1 MIKKILVS
9 QLTPGMFVHDFNHN
23 WKDPCCQ
30 GRDPTFFATPRLIT
44 TENELRRIIEH
55 GLMELYIDTSRGDDV
70 DGAPSQREVE
80 AQLEAQLSELGE
92 SQQEARRY
100 QQATMEKEMEQAA
113 QIKRQARQMV
123 GNILEDVRMGQQVVI
138 GPMKDM
144 VTQMADSM
152 FRNRDAILSLG
163 LIKQKDEY
171 TFMHSVNVGV
181 FMLSFCQT
189 LGISSEDIV
198 DVGLGAVLH
207 DIGKMKTPMEVLN
220 KPGRL
225 SDEEFAIM
233 RQHVTYSRRIL
244 EQCQGI
250 SEISV
255 HVASQHHERYDGSG
269 YPKGLKGDQ
278 INQFGQMAAIADV
291 YDAITSDRCYHKG
304 NSPHLALK
312 RMMEWSQYHF
322 NPVLFQYFVKCVGIY
337 PMGTLVRLEN
347 DLLAVVLRPNP
358 ESLLHPV
365 VKVMADA
372 KQKKRLEPKEI
383 DLMAYKDL
391 PEKKGYIIKTHEDHT
406 KWGVDP
412 KNYMDNKELYT

>member
-1 MIKKILVS
+1 MIKKILTS
-9 QLTPGMFVHDFNHN
+9 QLAPGMFVHDFNHN

-30 GRDPTFFATPRLIT
+30 GRDPNFFATPRLIT
-44 TENELRRIIEH
+44 TEAELRRIIEH
-55 GLMELYIDTSRGDDV
+55 GIKDLYIDTARGDDV
-70 DGAPSQREVE
+70 AGAPLQRQVE
-80 AQLEAQLSELGE
+80 AELEAQLHELGE
-92 SQQEARRY
+92 SHREAARY
-100 QQATMEKEMEQAA
+100 QQVSMEKEMEQAA

-207 DIGKMKTPMEVLN
+207 DIGKMKTPMEILN
-220 KPGRL
+220 KAGKL
-225 SDEEFAIM
+225 TDDEFAIM

-304 NSPHLALK
+304 NNPHLALK

-322 NPVLFQYFVKCVGIY
+322 NPALFQYFVKCVGIY

-347 DLLAVVLRPNP
+347 DLLAVVLRPNS

-365 VKVMADA
+365 VNVMADA
-372 KQKKRLEPKEI
+372 KQKKKIEPREI
-383 DLMAYKDL
+383 DLMAYKDM
-391 PEKKGYIIKTHEDHT
+391 PEKKGYTIKSHEDHA
-406 KWGVDP
+406 KWGIDP
-412 KNYMDNKELYT
+412 KNYMDNKELYS